1 MKKKLFK
8 IVTLIVL
15 ALGISESFGNI
26 ISSTTGEVQT
36 VQAARRRTRRRRTR
50 RYRTRKSRR
59 KALRAGQIRS
69 DTGKPVIGN
78 RRTHIC
84 HLRSQQGYRMNRSNA
99 VYFSSLAAAKR
110 AGYRLSLR

>member
-8 IVTLIVL
+8 IITLLVL
-15 ALGISESFGNI
+15 ALGISEGLSNI
-26 ISSTTGEVQT
+26 ISSITGESQT
-36 VQAARRRTRRRRTR
+36 VQAARRTTRRRR
-50 RYRTRKSRR
+50 RYRTRKNRR